1 MFRHKQETT
10 LNRQPLT
17 RICRNTRSH
26 RMCSGSQLGSFDR
39 TQTRRKI
46 SSARFLTQKHLLKL
60 TGGPGRFPMVAHSP
74 PPSKFFPSVPSRSA
88 IRKRSPAGCDLVGR
102 RVQVPQRFTDVP
114 DDGDGFCFG
123 ATIIVGDAKRVTLCY
138 DYTGEVE
145 QWPRDMA
152 NQWLEPDTDPL
163 CNALERLSHS
173 LVNDGRS
180 VIPV

>member
-1 MFRHKQETT
+1 
-10 LNRQPLT
+10 
-17 RICRNTRSH
+17 
-26 RMCSGSQLGSFDR
+26 
-39 TQTRRKI
+39 
-46 SSARFLTQKHLLKL
+46 
-60 TGGPGRFPMVAHSP
+60 MVAHSP

-173 LVNDGRS
+173 LVNQSSLSESPCDTAIILFTSFYKQKPG
-180 VIPV
+180 PF

>member
-1 MFRHKQETT
+1 MTKFAHLMLKVLLETDWSWSPWT
-10 LNRQPLT
+10 
-17 RICRNTRSH
+17 
-26 RMCSGSQLGSFDR
+26 
-39 TQTRRKI
+39 
-46 SSARFLTQKHLLKL
+46 
-60 TGGPGRFPMVAHSP
+60 MVAAQPSSLT
-74 PPSKFFPSVPSRSA
+74 PSKSVPSRSA

-123 ATIIVGDAKRVTLCY
+123 ATIIVGDAKRVTIIY

-145 QWPRDMA
+145 QWPRNMA
-152 NQWLEPDTDPL
+152 IQWLELDTDPL

>member
-1 MFRHKQETT
+1 MTKFAKFEALLETDWSWT
-10 LNRQPLT
+10 
-17 RICRNTRSH
+17 
-26 RMCSGSQLGSFDR
+26 
-39 TQTRRKI
+39 
-46 SSARFLTQKHLLKL
+46 
-60 TGGPGRFPMVAHSP
+60 MVAAHP
-74 PPSKFFPSVPSRSA
+74 RTLTPSKSVPSRSA

-123 ATIIVGDAKRVTLCY
+123 ATIIVGDAKRVTIIY

-145 QWPRDMA
+145 QWPRNMA
-152 NQWLEPDTDPL
+152 IQWLELDTDPL

>member
-1 MFRHKQETT
+1 MLRLLHVATC
-10 LNRQPLT
+10 P
-17 RICRNTRSH
+17 RSH

-46 SSARFLTQKHLLKL
+46 SSARFSPFLTQTKASFE
-60 TGGPGRFPMVAHSP
+60 TDFGGPVRFPMVAHSP
-74 PPSKFFPSVPSRSA
+74 TPSKFFPSVPSRSA

-123 ATIIVGDAKRVTLCY
+123 ATIIVGDAKRVTLLY